1 MDRIFTVSNRYQLYY
16 KLWDQGQRYYYA
28 ICKLIPWDPDNDP
41 LREYIENRFPYEVDA
56 GKVNDLFAYYT
67 EEVLNYFS
75 ISEDDFV
82 NAVNAIKD

>member
-28 ICKLIPWDPDNDP
+28 ICHLIPFDPDNDP
-41 LREYIENRFPYEVDA
+41 LRNYIEDRFPNAVDA
-56 GKVNDLFAYYT
+56 CEVNDLFAYYT
-67 EEVLNYFS
+67 DEVLNYFS
-75 ISEDDFV
+75 ISEDEFV